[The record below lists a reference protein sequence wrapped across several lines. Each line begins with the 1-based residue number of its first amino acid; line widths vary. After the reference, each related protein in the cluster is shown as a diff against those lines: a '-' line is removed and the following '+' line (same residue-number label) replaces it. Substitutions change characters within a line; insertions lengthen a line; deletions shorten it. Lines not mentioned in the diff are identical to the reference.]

1 MVVPIYFCST
11 PVALFLGKMPDS
23 ILGGSFVGTTANSI
37 KFADGTEFSPLNP
50 SSPPLLRMS
59 VPIGLQMG

>member
-1 MVVPIYFCST
+1 
-11 PVALFLGKMPDS
+11 MPDS

-59 VPIGLQMG
+59 VPIGLQMGQNAAQIQV